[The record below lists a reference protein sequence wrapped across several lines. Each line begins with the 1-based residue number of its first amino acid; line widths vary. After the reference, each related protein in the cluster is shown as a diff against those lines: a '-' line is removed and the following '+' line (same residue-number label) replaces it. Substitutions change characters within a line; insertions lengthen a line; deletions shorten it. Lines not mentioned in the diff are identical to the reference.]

1 MFPCFGLETVTAQE
15 TDIGGMRLP
24 LIAALLLASP
34 AVARSDDSPRF
45 HVSGAA
51 GFGLGSF
58 EAANLGAGLDTSL
71 NRYVSLG
78 ADLSYSYLPL
88 APQARGGGHRVYW
101 VLGTLTVTPLPS
113 ARVSP
118 YLMLGHGIGRYMD
131 SGKDVEFG
139 KAAALGAG
147 LRARLGARTDLFLEG
162 RLGLLG
168 GITAADGLHLE
179 LPVRAGVRVGF

>member
-1 MFPCFGLETVTAQE
+1 
-15 TDIGGMRLP
+15 MRIA
-24 LIAALLLASP
+24 LIMSLLLAAP

-58 EAANLGAGLDTSL
+58 EAAHLGAGLDMSL
-71 NRYVSLG
+71 NRYLSLG

-101 VLGTLTVTPLPS
+101 ALATLTGTRLPS

-118 YLMLGHGIGRYMD
+118 HLTLGYGIGRYMA

-162 RLGLLG
+162 RLGLLD
-168 GITAADGLHLE
+168 GITAADGGHIE
-179 LPVRAGVRVGF
+179 LPVRAGVRFGF